1 MSNKGARAY
10 YQITEKL
17 RDFLLNNDDINT
29 VTIGD
34 ITQIDLNK
42 QEMFPL
48 GHIMI
53 NNANLNDSTIQF
65 NITVM
70 VMDIVWQT
78 KKEQNQEYDQ
88 TFIGIDN
95 EQDVLNTQLTVINLL
110 NQQMI
115 RGSLRTD
122 GFELV
127 GQSTC
132 EPFKDRFEN
141 EVAGWAYSFSVYVRN
156 DIDICVY

>member
-10 YQITEKL
+10 YQITETL
-17 RDFLLNNDDINT
+17 RDFLLANDDINT

-34 ITQIDLNK
+34 ITQVDLNK

-48 GHIMI
+48 GHVMI

-78 KKEQNQEYDQ
+78 KKEQNQEYDE

-95 EQDVLNTQLTVINLL
+95 EQDVLNTQLTVVNLL
-110 NQQMI
+110 NQSMM
-115 RGSLRTD
+115 RGSLRAD
-122 GFELV
+122 AFELV
-127 GQSTC
+127 GQGTC

-141 EVAGWAYSFSVYVRN
+141 EVAGWAYTFSVYVRN
-156 DIDICVY
+156 DIDICIY

>member
-10 YQITEKL
+10 YEITETIKSS
-17 RDFLLNNDDINT
+17 LLEDEHINT

-70 VMDIVWQT
+70 VMDVVWQT
-78 KKEQNQEYDQ
+78 KHEPESQQYDE

-95 EQDVLNTQLTVINLL
+95 EQDVLNTQLSVINIL
-110 NQQMI
+110 NQKMM
-115 RGSLRTD
+115 RGTLRTL
-122 GFELV
+122 GYELV

-141 EVAGWAYSFSVYVRN
+141 ELAGWAYTFSVYVRN
-156 DIDICVY
+156 DIDICV

>member
-1 MSNKGARAY
+1 MKNDGATAY
-10 YQITEKL
+10 YRITDVIKSS
-17 RDFLLNNDDINT
+17 LLEDEHINT

-42 QEMFPL
+42 QEMYPL

-70 VMDIVWQT
+70 VMDVVWQT
-78 KKEQNQEYDQ
+78 KHEPENQQYDE
-88 TFIGIDN
+88 TFVGIDN
-95 EQDVLNTQLTVINLL
+95 EQDVLNTQLSVINVL
-110 NQQMI
+110 NQKMM
-115 RGSLRTD
+115 RGNLRNLAY
-122 GFELV
+122 ELV

-141 EVAGWAYSFSVYVRN
+141 EVAGWAYTFSVYVRN
-156 DIDICVY
+156 NISVCI